1 MLGRVFFLSMV
12 LVSVAAQPAGADAA
26 FTGLTGLGEM
36 RTPETVGER
45 QQASFGLRYKQVG
58 DEIGRRL
65 TPQLGYIYGITNEM
79 EAGVLLPFNSMEA
92 GSSLGQIPLLYK
104 YRFYDSELLKFAGTA
119 FVDLPTA
126 KKKDFGSGS
135 LGFGAEADG
144 SLSFGDLGLFGSLN
158 YGKGDYCPGCEYGG
172 TQRGVEAVYIPI
184 FKAAGGVA
192 YGDESYRAYAELHF
206 ENAANGVPIGQV
218 SGDADLYA
226 LIGGRY
232 QINEPVSVGGYAGAG
247 LSGTKSNTKA
257 LVNAMVHYTFGGEAG
272 AQEAEPAQKVSK
284 QEKPAQAAAAQP
296 AAVKTEVIDACSLA
310 DQAKQLV
317 AKISQKGLEARFAG
331 SASQR
336 MNESAIYFTEAGVA
350 AGSEVAR
357 IMDGKQKMVKQ
368 QSLPG
373 GAAVRV
379 YVGCDYGQPAAA
391 PKAAPAAPVAP
402 KKEKSAINLAVVN
415 GCGKPG
421 LAEDAAKTLLLSGY
435 NVTQIF
441 DEPKPTTP
449 GLTEVRFRE
458 QYKEEAAD
466 IAAKLP
472 GRQRLFV
479 DKSLAADVDIRVTI
493 GCEQ

>member
-1 MLGRVFFLSMV
+1 MLGRFFILSMMV
-12 LVSVAAQPAGADAA
+12 LGLTAQSAQADAA

-45 QQASFGLRYKQVG
+45 QQASFSFRFKQVG
-58 DEIGRRL
+58 DNIGRRL
-65 TPQLGYIYGITNEM
+65 TPQLGYIYGITEDM
-79 EAGVLLPFNSMEA
+79 EAGVQVPFNSMTG
-92 GSSLGQIPLLYK
+92 GSSLGQVPLLYK
-104 YRFYDSELLKFAGTA
+104 YRFFDSELLKFAGTA
-119 FVDLPTA
+119 FIDLPTA

-135 LGFGAEADG
+135 LGFGAELDG

-172 TQRGVEAVYIPI
+172 NQRGPDAVYIPL
-184 FKAAGGVA
+184 FKMAGGIA
-192 YGDESYRAYAELHF
+192 YGDESYRAYGELHF
-206 ENAANGVPIGQV
+206 ENAANGDQGGTIA
-218 SGDADLYA
+218 GDPDLYA

-232 QINEPVSVGGYAGAG
+232 QINDPFSVGGYAGAG
-247 LSGTKSNTKA
+247 LAGTKSNTKA
-257 LVNAMVHYTFGGEAG
+257 LVNVMVHYTFGG
-272 AQEAEPAQKVSK
+272 
-284 QEKPAQAAAAQP
+284 AAAAEAQP
-296 AAVKTEVIDACSLA
+296 AKEEKAAPAAAAMPAPVKTEIIDACSMA

-317 AKISQKGLEARFAG
+317 AKISQKGLESRFAG

-336 MNESAIYFTEAGVA
+336 MSESAIYFTEAGVA

-357 IMDGKQKMVKQ
+357 LMEGKQKMIKQ

-379 YVGCDYGQPAAA
+379 YVGCDYGQPEA
-391 PKAAPAAPVAP
+391 PKAAPAAPAEP

-458 QYKEEAAD
+458 QYKDEAAD

-479 DKSLAADVDIRVTI
+479 DKSLPADVDIRVTV
-493 GCEQ
+493 GCAQ

>member
-1 MLGRVFFLSMV
+1 MLGRIFLLSLMF
-12 LVSVAAQPAGADAA
+12 SVAAQPAWADAA

-45 QQASFGLRYKQVG
+45 QQASFSFRFKEVG
-58 DEIGRRL
+58 DGIGRRI
-65 TPQLGYIYGITNEM
+65 TPQLGYIYGITADM
-79 EAGVLLPFNSMEA
+79 EAGLQVPFNNMQG

-104 YRFYDSELLKFAGTA
+104 YRFYDSDLLKFAGTA
-119 FVDLPTA
+119 IVALPTA
-126 KKKDFGSGS
+126 KQKDFGSGS
-135 LGFGAEADG
+135 LGFGAELDG
-144 SLSFGDLGLFGSLN
+144 SLSFGDLGLFGSIN

-172 TQRGVEAVYIPI
+172 VQRGPDGVNVPI
-184 FKAAGGVA
+184 FKLAGGLA
-192 YGDESYRAYAELHF
+192 YGDESYRAYGELHF
-206 ENAANGVPIGQV
+206 ENAANGDQEGQV
-218 SGDADLYA
+218 AGDPDLYA

-232 QINEPVSVGGYAGAG
+232 QINDPFAVGGYAGAG
-247 LSGTKSNTKA
+247 LVGNGSNTKA
-257 LVNAMVHYTFGGEAG
+257 LVNLMVHYTFGGEAAAEG
-272 AQEAEPAQKVSK
+272 EEAPA
-284 QEKPAQAAAAQP
+284 EKPAAAPAAAAP
-296 AAVKTEVIDACSLA
+296 VVKIEVIDACSLA
-310 DQAKQLV
+310 EPSKKLV
-317 AKISQKGLEARFAG
+317 AQIAQKGLDTRFAG

-357 IMDGKQKMVKQ
+357 LMNGKQKMVKQ

-379 YVGCDYGQPAAA
+379 YVGCDYGAPAA
-391 PKAAPAAPVAP
+391 PKAAPAAPMAP

-479 DKSLAADVDIRVTI
+479 DKSLAADVDIRVTV